1 MRIQVHLKI
10 GNTKIDETI
19 SNFETIINET
29 PRKLISRVF
38 QELNEN
44 NTSVT
49 SVFRVLRFDLN
60 LTPYEISIMQHLKQ
74 TDISSRLEFANWI
87 LIQDEA
93 NFHLNTAVNKQ
104 NMRFWGLDKP
114 TFYEESPLHG
124 VKVTDLV
131 TLNN

>member
-1 MRIQVHLKI
+1 LRIQVHLKI

-74 TDISSRLEFANWI
+74 TDISSRLEFTKWMLTHDRSISDTMWFSDKA
-87 LIQDEA
+87 
-93 NFHLNTAVNKQ
+93 HSYLNTAVNKQ
-104 NMRFWGLDKP
+104 NMHF
-114 TFYEESPLHG
+114 
-124 VKVTDLV
+124 
-131 TLNN
+131 